1 MDPPILMRIVG
12 RKAPHSAHRRCV
24 SSQLD
29 KTQSL
34 NDGRCIRLRSIAP
47 KHRFDANQKNYSHE
61 TAAPVGLCVHAQRVL
76 CRRPSKAVLRRLASV
91 SPSASVELT
100 HAATILQRTLTLSER
115 RCRHL
120 LNAGQV
126 HPVAPCRGGC
136 QVRPHRSCLHPRFRH
151 GHRAAEGHLNSQ
163 TSDRDA
169 QETGSHNRQGHVSL
183 ANDSSLQ
190 ERWAR

>member
-100 HAATILQRTLTLSER
+100 HAATILQRPLTLSER
-115 RCRHL
+115 RCTCLTLARSTQWL
-120 LNAGQV
+120 R
-126 HPVAPCRGGC
+126 VAEVVKCGRTALAYT
-136 QVRPHRSCLHPRFRH
+136 RD
-151 GHRAAEGHLNSQ
+151 
-163 TSDRDA
+163 SDMAIELQRD
-169 QETGSHNRQGHVSL
+169 T
-183 ANDSSLQ
+183 
-190 ERWAR
+190 

>member
-1 MDPPILMRIVG
+1 MCFKSTGQDTILERWALHSTAKS
-12 RKAPHSAHRRCV
+12 RSETQTRRAP
-24 SSQLD
+24 
-29 KTQSL
+29 
-34 NDGRCIRLRSIAP
+34 
-47 KHRFDANQKNYSHE
+47 KNYSHE

-151 GHRAAEGHLNSQ
+151 GYRAAEGHLNSQ